1 MVRMRPLIP
10 KTRPNNPNNSNFHPL
25 FRMKTTDKL
34 LTAISFSASAHR
46 GQFRK
51 DGETPYHAH
60 PMRVA
65 TIVAGWGVD
74 DEATL
79 IAALLHDTIEDTT
92 TDFDDIAE
100 LFGEDAA
107 QITAALTKDSRL
119 PYKEREDAYYATLAK
134 ADWRVRVVKMA
145 DGYDNLLDSMHAK
158 VPVKAL
164 EKAKK
169 AIALLSHEDGDESSI
184 AKAREFLGHGKEAS
198 PLAQGRAAL
207 AALVAKTKARV
218 AAK

>member
-1 MVRMRPLIP
+1 
-10 KTRPNNPNNSNFHPL
+10 
-25 FRMKTTDKL
+25 MKTTDKI

-46 GQFRK
+46 GQVRK

-65 TIVAGWGVD
+65 AIAAGWGVE

-79 IAALLHDTIEDTT
+79 IAAVLHDTIEDTT

-119 PYKEREDAYYATLAK
+119 PEKEREDAYYATLAK
-134 ADWRVRVVKMA
+134 ADWRVRVAKMA
-145 DGYDNLLDSMHAK
+145 DGYDNLLDSQYAK

-164 EKAKK
+164 EKAGK
-169 AIALLSHEDGDESSI
+169 AIALLSHGDEP
-184 AKAREFLGHGKEAS
+184 
-198 PLAQGRAAL
+198 PLVHGRAAL
-207 AALVAKTKARV
+207 ASLIAKTKARV
-218 AAK
+218 AAT